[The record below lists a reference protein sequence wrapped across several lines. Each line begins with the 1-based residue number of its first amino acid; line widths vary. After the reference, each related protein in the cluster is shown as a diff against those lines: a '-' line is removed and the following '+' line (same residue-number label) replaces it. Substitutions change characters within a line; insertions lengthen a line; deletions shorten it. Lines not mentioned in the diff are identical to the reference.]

1 MFDSPTRGHVTRLQ
15 RACAA
20 ALVAGSALLP
30 SGTSSGSPESRVH
43 DQVNQLLRVFNRLGR
58 LKASDRELQE
68 AERIRAAQV
77 QCHGRAPSELCL
89 GTPRPPAALPGRIS
103 RRT

>member
-1 MFDSPTRGHVTRLQ
+1 MFESPTRHHVVRLQ

-30 SGTSSGSPESRVH
+30 SGTGTGSPESRVH

-77 QCHGRAPSELCL
+77 QCHGRLPSELCFAA
-89 GTPRPPAALPGRIS
+89 PRPPLARLEKIS
-103 RRT
+103 SET